1 MLQFRFSNRC
11 TGELGT
17 EECMTIPK
25 SPVITAP
32 VCTGRINTA
41 KSFNFRYGKVEI
53 RAILSSSDWLFPQL
67 FLESTANFYGKQ
79 NLGSGQM
86 RIAFTKGQNGPL
98 SGGVLLGDRD
108 PFRLLKMCTYPNT
121 QQQWSDDFHTYEL
134 HWQPSRCTYR

>member
-1 MLQFRFSNRC
+1 MKKIRTIISNRC

-32 VCTGRINTA
+32 VSSGRINTA

-53 RAILSSSDWLFPQL
+53 RAILPSSDWIFPQL
-67 FLESTANFYGKQ
+67 FLEPSTNFYGKQ

-108 PFRLLKMCTYPNT
+108 PFRLLKMCTSSNT
-121 QQQWSDDFHTYEL
+121 KKWSEDFHTYTL
-134 HWQPSRCTYR
+134 LWHPGM